1 MAAIVKLFKGKKE
14 VPTTSDAI
22 QGLRQTEDM
31 LAKKQE
37 YLEKKIKTE
46 EETIRKNVKNNKKL
60 ALSALKR
67 KKRFETELQRNDGTL
82 NTLEQVTIHIQF
94 LSHYTFFFCKK
105 SAFKC
110 EYI

>member
-46 EETIRKNVKNNKKL
+46 EETIRKNVN
-60 ALSALKR
+60 
-67 KKRFETELQRNDGTL
+67 
-82 NTLEQVTIHIQF
+82 I
-94 LSHYTFFFCKK
+94 
-105 SAFKC
+105 
-110 EYI
+110 